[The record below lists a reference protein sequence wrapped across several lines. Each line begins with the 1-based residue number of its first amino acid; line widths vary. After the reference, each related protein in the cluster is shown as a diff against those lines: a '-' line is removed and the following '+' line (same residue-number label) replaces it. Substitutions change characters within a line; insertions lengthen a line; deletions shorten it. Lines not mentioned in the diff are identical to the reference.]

1 MDKENVLIGHIMMDL
16 DIYSI
21 TRTLSNEEKASY
33 YDALMTKY
41 RNEKYEQYLIN
52 DKVRMCFDFSCMDID
67 KCKAVGE
74 RREAIRKER
83 ASKAANARWRKD
95 KKTAEQTDEETAQ
108 PSDEIP
114 LAEAEIFEAE
124 QMEEF
129 PFEDFYYI
137 FPMHRDKTIAEKCWS
152 KMPNEKRKLA
162 FEGAKKYAA
171 YIEYRKRHEENVKVM
186 YPSTYLHQKRWE
198 DEYEIPTETN
208 NQNASNYGSNNRQ
221 SYKEAEFERNA
232 RTAIENLQAAERG
245 ELAYLSPFNP
255 PRGQR

>member
-83 ASKAANARWRKD
+83 ASKAANARWRKG
-95 KKTAEQTDEETAQ
+95 KKTEEQADEEAAP
-108 PSDEIP
+108 PSDDIP
-114 LAEAEIFEAE
+114 LTDVEEVERYPF
-124 QMEEF
+124 EEF
-129 PFEDFYYI
+129 WKLYDMKVGEDDCRKKWSRMRESTKAKVMEHLPKYI
-137 FPMHRDKTIAEKCWS
+137 VST
-152 KMPNEKRKLA
+152 PN
-162 FEGAKKYAA
+162 KKYRVAPL
-171 YIEYRKRHEENVKVM
+171 K
-186 YPSTYLHQKRWE
+186 YLEKG
-198 DEYEIPTETN
+198 YYN
-208 NQNASNYGSNNRQ
+208 NEVIDRTDNPQSASNYGSNNKQ

-232 RTAIENLQAAERG
+232 RTIIDTMEKAERG
-245 ELAYLSPFNP
+245 EFAYLSPFNP
-255 PRGQR
+255 PSGKR